1 MTDQDTPQTRGLD
14 RLKQTVD
21 DQLTSRRRFMATTA
35 AVGGG
40 GLASAA
46 TVGGETQNGS
56 DDGNGGSGEMESEDG
71 SEDDGPSDVDIL
83 NFALKLEY
91 LEARFYKE
99 GLDTIGECE
108 LKNSMHLEQVGGSLQ
123 ERAYDDLR
131 VIQEHEES
139 HVDVIAETVEDLGG
153 DPIDEPE
160 FDFGTA
166 TENTDEFLATAATLE
181 TTGVG
186 AYAGAAPMIDN
197 PDLIPPALSIHSV
210 EARHSSFLNSLNA
223 EIGFPEAFDEALTI
237 EEVNERAG
245 PFIVEE

>member
-1 MTDQDTPQTRGLD
+1 MLFRS
-14 RLKQTVD
+14 LKQTVD

-40 GLASAA
+40 GLATASSVGAQNQNA
-46 TVGGETQNGS
+46 SNESNSGDQSGGEGDS
-56 DDGNGGSGEMESEDG
+56 AE
-71 SEDDGPSDVDIL
+71 DGPSDVDIL

-91 LEARFYKE
+91 LEARFYEE

-108 LKNSMHLEQVGGSLQ
+108 LRNSMHLEQVGGSLQ

-131 VIQEHEES
+131 VIQEHEET
-139 HVDVIAETVEDLGG
+139 HVDVLAEVVEDLGG
-153 DPIDEPE
+153 DPIEEPE
-160 FDFGTA
+160 FDFGST

-197 PDLIPPALSIHSV
+197 ADLIPPALSIHSV
-210 EARHSSFLNSLNA
+210 EARHSSFLNSLNG
-223 EIGFPEAFDEALTI
+223 EIGFPDAFDEALTI

>member
-14 RLKQTVD
+14 RLKETVD

-40 GLASAA
+40 GLAAA
-46 TVGGETQNGS
+46 SPVGGQSGNGS
-56 DDGNGGSGEMESEDG
+56 SNGNSSSGDGSGEG
-71 SEDDGPSDVDIL
+71 SGEEGPSDVDIL

-91 LEARFYKE
+91 LEARFYRE
-99 GLDTIGECE
+99 GLDTIGECG
-108 LKNSMHLEQVGGSLQ
+108 LRNSVQLEDLGGSLQ

-131 VIQEHEES
+131 VIQEHEET
-139 HVDVIAETVEDLGG
+139 HVDVLAETIETLGG

-160 FDFGTA
+160 FDFGSR
-166 TENTDEFLATAATLE
+166 TENTEQFLATAAVLE

-197 PDLIPPALSIHSV
+197 ADLIPPALSIHSV
-210 EARHSSFLNSLNA
+210 EARHSSFLNNLNG
-223 EIGFPEAFDEALTI
+223 EVGFPNAFDEALTI